1 MISEH
6 AHTARN
12 LSHINMIR
20 NKNPQATSINYDQHN
35 LPYIPS
41 SSKLPK
47 IKTQNQFFLKKV
59 RNLKEKKPYKNYSQ
73 YCSIDLPET

>member
-47 IKTQNQFFLKKV
+47 IKTQNQFFFKESKKLE
-59 RNLKEKKPYKNYSQ
+59 RKKA
-73 YCSIDLPET
+73 I